1 MPHDLTIRLAA
12 ENLHV
17 DNAPAMRQRLERA
30 LADGNAVT
38 VDLQDAPL
46 SAAYVRDAL
55 APPLAAYGSDRL
67 TFRCDDDSQCFVELA
82 ARYARQRPDDND
94 PEDPCEPETY
104 FIIRGIAWNCEIQP
118 AGGDGN
124 LRLHLEVFDPH
135 ATAWRLAVTV
145 AYADD
150 AIEHTDRAP
159 TPGWT
164 FNGTSFTFKGATVHA
179 QDVTRNRTVAVSD
192 PAFGRVLREVAEAV
206 TDRIVDAVDQARA
219 NARQASDGLND
230 ALAALRKG
238 A

>member
-12 ENLHV
+12 ENLHA
-17 DNAPAMRQRLERA
+17 DNAPAMRQRLETA
-30 LADGNAVT
+30 LANGDAVT

-67 TFRCDDDSQCFVELA
+67 SFHYDDDSHCFVELA

-94 PEDPCEPETY
+94 PEDPCEPDTY
-104 FIIRGIAWNCEIQP
+104 FIIRGIAWNCGSQH
-118 AGGDGN
+118 AGRHGN
-124 LRLHLEVFDPH
+124 PRLHLEVFDPH
-135 ATAWRLAVTV
+135 ATAWRLAAAV

-150 AIEHTDRAP
+150 AIAHTDRAP

-164 FNGTSFTFKGATVHA
+164 FDGQSFTFKGATVHA

-192 PAFGRVLREVAEAV
+192 PAFGHVLRDIAEDV
-206 TDRIVDAVDQARA
+206 TARIVGAVEQARA
-219 NARQASDGLND
+219 NARQATDGLKD
-230 ALAALRKG
+230 ALATLRKG